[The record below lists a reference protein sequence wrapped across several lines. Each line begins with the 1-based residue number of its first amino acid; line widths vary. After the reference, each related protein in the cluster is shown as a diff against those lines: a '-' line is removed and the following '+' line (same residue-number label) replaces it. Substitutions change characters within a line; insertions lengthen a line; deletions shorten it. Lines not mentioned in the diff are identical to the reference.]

1 LPAQPAIPSIPQTS
15 GTPIHC
21 RNDVSLLDMT
31 LLHSQLTTS
40 CICCRMLA
48 ESTAAPWL
56 PATQGGKFHA
66 AQLYPPSVFRHSCRL
81 EPAY

>member
-1 LPAQPAIPSIPQTS
+1 
-15 GTPIHC
+15 
-21 RNDVSLLDMT
+21 
-31 LLHSQLTTS
+31 
-40 CICCRMLA
+40 MLA